1 MGHAGMAHALR
12 GLRAPG
18 LPGVSVLSVF
28 ENSELSVRPACR
40 AFPCPPCLYSVLSV
54 FTPRVDEHKK
64 GRAMPG
70 MARPFYA

>member
-28 ENSELSVRPACR
+28 ENS
-40 AFPCPPCLYSVLSV
+40 VLSV